1 MRQVQISGGVMIL
14 LSVLLSLLMS
24 PAWALFAGAVGI
36 GMLHAGLTGSCAM
49 TRLLEPMPW
58 NRPRPA

>member
-1 MRQVQISGGVMIL
+1 MRQVQISGGLMIL
-14 LSVLLSLLMS
+14 LSVLLTLFVS
-24 PAWALFAGAVGI
+24 PFWALLSGAVGI

-58 NRPRPA
+58 NRRRAA